1 MAVMAITV
9 ALLFAVGFGGGYF
22 ARASM
27 SWVRRSK
34 VKKLRA
40 ERDVDERQ
48 PEPEASVAAVTAR
61 PINA

>member
-27 SWVRRSK
+27 SWIRRSK
-34 VKKLRA
+34 LKKQRA

-48 PEPEASVAAVTAR
+48 AESEASVAAVNVR